1 MILSSKNQLT
11 KTPITKKLFFLL
23 ILLTIIFLFSGLLLK
38 SKLYDY
44 AYDNILIRTNIKSL
58 GIGGVNRDL
67 NLISILKNFSINILS
82 RFKDSQKFETLIIDI
97 NFKNYSKL
105 QESRELALKD
115 GILNK
120 MVFNN
125 VRGKLRV
132 GKKKVR
138 ANLRL
143 KGFFLDHVATP
154 KWSLRVKVKNDNIDG
169 IRDFAIMNP
178 ATRDFQSSPLIKKA
192 MRYKGVITPR
202 DKYYQVILNGKIRN
216 NVSRRKIYRTT
227 N

>member
-97 NFKNYSKL
+97 IFKNYSKL
-105 QESRELALKD
+105 
-115 GILNK
+115 
-120 MVFNN
+120 
-125 VRGKLRV
+125 
-132 GKKKVR
+132 
-138 ANLRL
+138 
-143 KGFFLDHVATP
+143 
-154 KWSLRVKVKNDNIDG
+154 
-169 IRDFAIMNP
+169 
-178 ATRDFQSSPLIKKA
+178 
-192 MRYKGVITPR
+192 
-202 DKYYQVILNGKIRN
+202 
-216 NVSRRKIYRTT
+216 
-227 N
+227 